1 MKKMKEESE
10 SVESVKNVQQ
20 IIEEVCQE
28 ICDNYCIYRE
38 TCDENAEC
46 EPIRNGEKCPLD
58 RLM

>member
-1 MKKMKEESE
+1 MKEESK